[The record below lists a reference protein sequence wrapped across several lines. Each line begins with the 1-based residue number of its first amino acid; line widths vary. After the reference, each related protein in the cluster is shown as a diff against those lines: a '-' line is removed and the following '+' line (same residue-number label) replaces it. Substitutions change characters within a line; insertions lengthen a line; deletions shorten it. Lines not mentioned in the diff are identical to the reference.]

1 MVKPQILVN
10 KHLPVQTPRNKH
22 LQKIY
27 DLFRLINKDPAVI
40 TTLF

>member
-27 DLFRLINKDPAVI
+27 DLFRLINKDTAVI